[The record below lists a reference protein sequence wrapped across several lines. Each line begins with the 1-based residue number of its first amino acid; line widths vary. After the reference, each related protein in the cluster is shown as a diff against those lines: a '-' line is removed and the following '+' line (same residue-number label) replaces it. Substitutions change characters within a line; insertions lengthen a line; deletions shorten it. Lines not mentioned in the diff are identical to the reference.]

1 MTSKTSDLLVYNVVP
16 INGSESKDR
25 LRYYKEAAAK
35 CLAQEKYRQEGLE
48 IPANWKE
55 IMGPWVEMNSAAAAL
70 LDRRDVRN
78 PQSFFDKLIE
88 RKESSSTSFSLEF
101 SEWINQTECN
111 YVPDVHLKNCGDYF
125 ERVTQR
131 HAAQLDATCDRV
143 MEGIDETMTKQA
155 MMTKLR
161 ENVATLKKEVKE
173 DSVEIHSHDYMM
185 SLTGRARL
193 DLWDVEG
200 KAPKEAKSHEIC
212 DWLTKNLANTKETK
226 VAFAIGKHGGG
237 TVVPSSRPMANN
249 NNNNART
256 ERRDDPAGYHPIFRP
271 PQAAKTVNKPHVS
284 HSNARAVEVKTK
296 PAEQQGQKRK
306 KEIYSGPPCQKCP
319 IGSEA
324 ARTHSTDRHKD
335 NYVKPADYHRG
346 VTKK

>member
-1 MTSKTSDLLVYNVVP
+1 MTTKTSDLLVYNVVP
-16 INGSESKDR
+16 INGAESKER

-35 CLAQEKYRQEGLE
+35 CLAQEKYRQEGLA

-55 IMGPWVEMNSAAAAL
+55 IMGPWVEMNSAASAL
-70 LDRRDVRN
+70 LDRRDVRT
-78 PQSFFDKLIE
+78 PQAFFDKLIE

-101 SEWINQTECN
+101 SEWINQTESSF
-111 YVPDVHLKNCGDYF
+111 VPDIHLKNAGDYF

-131 HAAQLDATCDRV
+131 HSAQIDMTCEKV
-143 MEGIDETMTKQA
+143 MEGIEETMTKPA
-155 MMTKLR
+155 MMAKLR
-161 ENVATLKKEVKE
+161 ENVITLKKEVKE
-173 DSVEIHSHDYMM
+173 DSVEIHAHDYMM

-237 TVVPSSRPMANN
+237 TVPSRPT
-249 NNNNART
+249 NNNNAIRV
-256 ERRDDPAGYHPIFRP
+256 ERRDDHPAYRGP
-271 PQAAKTVNKPHVS
+271 PAKTTTVIGARPTHVS
-284 HSNARAVEVKTK
+284 QSNARAGEVKTK
-296 PAEQQGQKRK
+296 PADQQGQKRK

-319 IGSEA
+319 VGSDS

-346 VTKK
+346 IVPKK